1 MKAKEVLSL
10 LGITRPTLT
19 KYVKTGLVK
28 VDSEVNGQYNY
39 NEESVRA
46 LLTNKI
52 TAVEN
57 TEPKSI
63 SDNNQVLVNDILA
76 DVLNIL
82 YQLAEIGI
90 LDSASLQR
98 HAHAVNTYNKL
109 VGKDK

>member
-28 VDSEVNGQYNY
+28 VDSEINGQYNY

-46 LLTNKI
+46 LLTNKSVSTTSTN
-52 TAVEN
+52 TA
-57 TEPKSI
+57 TPTDK
-63 SDNNQVLVNDILA
+63 QVLVDDILA
-76 DVLNIL
+76 DVLNII
-82 YQLAEIGI
+82 YQLAEVGV

-98 HAHAVNTYNKL
+98 HSHAVNTYNKL
-109 VGKDK
+109 IGKDK